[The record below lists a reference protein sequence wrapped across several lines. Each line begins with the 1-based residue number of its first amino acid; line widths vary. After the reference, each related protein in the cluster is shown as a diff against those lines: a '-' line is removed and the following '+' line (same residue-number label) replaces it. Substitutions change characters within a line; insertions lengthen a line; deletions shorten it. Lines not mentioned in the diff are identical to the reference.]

1 MNDIGVYLRRQ
12 RGRSPPIKITTLRPY
27 LVVSALSAGVS
38 NVCEAKNVQLLVQ
51 NVECMHGTDTDIG
64 NELEASFN
72 LSVKRITK
80 SKIW

>member
-1 MNDIGVYLRRQ
+1 M
-12 RGRSPPIKITTLRPY
+12 SLRPY

-38 NVCEAKNVQLLVQ
+38 NVCEAENVQLLVQ
-51 NVECMHGTDTDIG
+51 NVECMRGMDTDIG